1 MTDTECGRAIAE
13 GGILAGNAADAI
25 PGDHGGSAAR
35 RCSSCGHVQKAGR
48 PRRALDLFRHAVSGL
63 DTIIG
68 LLLLLMLAGMV
79 GIYVVAPLAAAFGF
93 LREGERLRP
102 ILLTIL
108 VGTFLALGVRAAVKR
123 EFGPGVAAAGLGVLL
138 LVMWV
143 ASRVR

>member
-1 MTDTECGRAIAE
+1 
-13 GGILAGNAADAI
+13 
-25 PGDHGGSAAR
+25 
-35 RCSSCGHVQKAGR
+35 
-48 PRRALDLFRHAVSGL
+48 L

-102 ILLTIL
+102 ILLTML